1 MWTAK
6 DQQPELREEIALL
19 FAPVPRRSGWSAP
32 PTAFRRATT
41 ITNGQGRLE
50 KRTITVS
57 SLLVGYR
64 TFPYMAQVF
73 QVESWTQLTGGG
85 SRHKIRYGLTSLP
98 AWVASLQRLLE
109 LVRGPW
115 QLEHGQIVIGLE
127 ENGQLIGVVLATH
140 DTRKGWIN
148 RLAIDPHYQRRGYGE
163 QLARAAEEALREA
176 GMKVI
181 AAFIEEGN
189 ESSLALFEK
198 LGYAVHQNI
207 YYVSKRDSADA

>member
-1 MWTAK
+1 MATLRRLTIDDHAAILALWQRAGLHSIR
-6 DQQPELREEIALL
+6 PEGRDSRSE
-19 FAPVPRRSGWSAP
+19 FA
-32 PTAFRRATT
+32 
-41 ITNGQGRLE
+41 
-50 KRTITVS
+50 
-57 SLLVGYR
+57 
-64 TFPYMAQVF
+64 
-73 QVESWTQLTGGG
+73 
-85 SRHKIRYGLTSLP
+85 
-98 AWVASLQRLLE
+98 
-109 LVRGPW
+109 W